1 MWTELCMSPMP
12 PNYDLSHHIIIM
24 ICKRLDTVSY
34 GSLHIVSVS
43 ILWPVYVSIL
53 RMSPGCKMCA
63 SPGHK
68 CALRGCGIAH
78 VSRLWTLSVSI
89 LWPVCVSTFRTLG
102 WALCVFRVYISRR
115 WQWNWSSQ
123 PAMFV
128 LYVISAANSNFLYQ
142 DGQFQFRGY
151 IRFSDIFQL
160 LAEECRIFRYFTIKK
175 WPSDFWRAELMRCG
189 FCKIRTVILRTVTCK
204 RTARLLTSS
213 LNTNSLHDTLTC
225 FGLNSQGG
233 LKQML
238 LSR

>member
-1 MWTELCMSPMP
+1 MS
-12 PNYDLSHHIIIM
+12 PNYDLSHHIM
-24 ICKRLDTVSY
+24 SCKRLDAVSY

-43 ILWPVYVSIL
+43 ILWPVHVSIL

-151 IRFSDIFQL
+151 IWLFVSDIFQL
-160 LAEECRIFRYFTIKK
+160 LTEECRIFSYFTIKK
-175 WPSDFWRAELMRCG
+175 WPPDFWRAELMR
-189 FCKIRTVILRTVTCK
+189 FL
-204 RTARLLTSS
+204 
-213 LNTNSLHDTLTC
+213 
-225 FGLNSQGG
+225 
-233 LKQML
+233 
-238 LSR
+238 